1 MVLVLQITKGA
12 GNGIVDKEQ
21 DEYIKNVL
29 QDTYRKLETPVMDS
43 QGNELCPGFKTRI
56 CNLTGKIRVS

>member
-29 QDTYRKLETPVMDS
+29 QDACYKLETPVMDS
-43 QGNELCPGFKTRI
+43 QGNELCPGFRI
-56 CNLTGKIRVS
+56 RTCDLTGKIRIS